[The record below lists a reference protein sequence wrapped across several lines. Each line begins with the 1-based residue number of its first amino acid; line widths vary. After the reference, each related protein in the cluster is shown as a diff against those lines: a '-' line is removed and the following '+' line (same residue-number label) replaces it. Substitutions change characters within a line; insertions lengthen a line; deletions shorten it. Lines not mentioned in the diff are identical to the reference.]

1 MTASTTNPP
10 DILDRLQSVIA
21 RATKKGADAA
31 DAIMVRATSVSVTQ
45 RLGNPEDLNRA
56 EGADIGLRVFIGRR
70 QAVVSSSDTSDSA
83 LEDLAERAVAMARHV
98 PEDAFCGLADPDL
111 LARDIPDLDDFDAG
125 EPAAETLME
134 RAAAAEDAARAVA
147 GVTNSEGAEAG
158 WGGSEIALATSTGFA
173 QARRSSR
180 HSVSVSV
187 LAGSGTAME
196 RDYDYASTV
205 YGADLPDA
213 AAIGRSAGEKAVRR
227 LNPRKVPTAQ
237 VPVIYDPRVANSI
250 LGHLAGA
257 INGASVARGTTFL
270 KDAMDKV
277 IFPEAV
283 TIVDDPHRRRGL
295 RSKPFDG
302 EGVATRRL
310 NLVENGR
317 LTTWVLDCRSAR
329 QLKLATTGHAT
340 RGTGGPPSPGTS
352 NLYMAPGTVSAKDL
366 IAGVKD
372 GLYITELIGMGVN
385 GVTGDY
391 SRGCSGFWIRD
402 GALTFPVSE
411 LTVAGNL
418 KDMFRNITAADDL
431 EFRYGTNAPTLR
443 VDGMTVAG
451 T

>member
-1 MTASTTNPP
+1 MTASTTNPS
-10 DILDRLQSVIA
+10 DILDRLQSVID

-98 PEDAFCGLADPDL
+98 PEDAFCGLADADL
-111 LARDIPDLDDFDAG
+111 LARDIPDLDDFDAA

-158 WGGSEIALATSTGFA
+158 WGGSEVALATSTGFA
-173 QARRSSR
+173 EARRSSR

-205 YGADLPDA
+205 FGADLPDA
-213 AAIGRSAGEKAVRR
+213 AAIGRSAGEKAVKR

-250 LGHLAGA
+250 LGHLASA

-310 NLVENGR
+310 NLIENGR

-329 QLKLATTGHAT
+329 QLKLTTTGHAT

-352 NLYMAPGTVSAKDL
+352 NLYMAPGRVSAKDL

-391 SRGCSGFWIRD
+391 SRGCSGFWIKD
-402 GALTFPVSE
+402 GELTFPVSE

-418 KDMFRNITAADDL
+418 KDMFRNVIAADDL